1 MEISTITKPI
11 GINTKYGI
19 ICEGALLIG
28 VILGKTESGRTLML
42 SWGMLISIGYLTLS
56 PEDVIIESSIVNKFT
71 KNFLN
76 ISKIIKLNKI
86 KYILYETRINKN
98 LCN

>member
-19 ICEGALLIG
+19 ICEGGLLIG

-42 SWGMLISIGYLTLS
+42 LWGMRISIGYLTLS
-56 PEDVIIESSIVNKFT
+56 PEDVILESPIVSKF
-71 KNFLN
+71 KIKFLN
-76 ISKIIKLNKI
+76 ISKIIKINKFI
-86 KYILYETRINKN
+86 YIL
-98 LCN
+98 